1 MPITAG
7 RHQNILAPRH
17 RVARLDALGSVVKTL
32 GGVDGSDAFA
42 RWLVGKF
49 TGAPRQNRIG
59 QVRDY
64 RWGGGDESAT
74 AEVCK
79 RGEALGSGAHVCL
92 SGARWDGDGVELWR
106 VACGVWRVA
115 LGKMEDM
122 VDESGGCTWVEEA
135 QHRKVRLRRSFFQ
148 P

>member
-1 MPITAG
+1 
-7 RHQNILAPRH
+7 
-17 RVARLDALGSVVKTL
+17 VKTL

-92 SGARWDGDGVELWR
+92 SGARWDDDGVELWR
-106 VACGVWRVA
+106 VACGVWRWA
-115 LGKMEDM
+115 RWKIWW
-122 VDESGGCTWVEEA
+122 TNQEA
-135 QHRKVRLRRSFFQ
+135 ARGLRKRNIGRCVFADPSSNLNII
-148 P
+148 